1 MIISRA
7 PVRISFFGGGSDIPD
22 FYREYGGAVISTA
35 INKFVF
41 VTINSKFD
49 NRLRVAYSRTEEVS
63 SAADIE
69 HPLVRAALQ
78 HVGIEGGIEITT
90 VADIPSRGTGLG
102 SSSSLTVALLNGLY
116 AFRNRYVSAIDLGAE
131 ASHIEINVCRE
142 PIGKQ
147 DQYAAAVG
155 GFNFFEFLRDDT
167 VVSSPIVCSETT
179 RNKLE
184 SNLLMLYTGITRSAS
199 ALLQEQSAELK
210 VNSDK
215 RIVMQRMV
223 RLCFDVRNEIQ
234 NDNLMGFGEALHE
247 GWMLKKGLTTNISS
261 NEIDDWYAVA
271 RSVGAVGG
279 KILGAGGG
287 GFLLL
292 YAPPDRHGAICHALP
307 NLRPIPF
314 RFERNGTQIIFYQP
328 SY

>member
-116 AFRNRYVSAIDLGAE
+116 AFRNRYVSALDLGSE
-131 ASHIEINVCRE
+131 ASHIEIDVCSE

-147 DQYAAAVG
+147 DQYAAALG
-155 GFNFFEFLRDDT
+155 GFNFIEFKSDGT
-167 VVSSPIVCSETT
+167 VLPSPIVCSENT
-179 RNKLE
+179 RTKLE
-184 SNLLMLYTGITRSAS
+184 SHLLMLYTGITRSAS
-199 ALLQEQSAELK
+199 LLLKEQSTEMIA
-210 VNSDK
+210 NSDK
-215 RIVMQRMV
+215 RMVMQRMV
-223 RLCFDVRNEIQ
+223 RLCFDVRAEIQ
-234 NDNLMGFGEALHE
+234 NDNLQGFGDALHE
-247 GWMLKKGLTTNISS
+247 SWMLKKSLTANIS
-261 NEIDDWYAVA
+261 NIDIDDWYTLA
-271 RSVGAVGG
+271 RSFGAIGG

-292 YAPPDRHGAICHALP
+292 FAPPDRHGAICHALP

-314 RFERNGTQIIFYQP
+314 RFEKTGSQIIFYQP
-328 SY
+328 NS